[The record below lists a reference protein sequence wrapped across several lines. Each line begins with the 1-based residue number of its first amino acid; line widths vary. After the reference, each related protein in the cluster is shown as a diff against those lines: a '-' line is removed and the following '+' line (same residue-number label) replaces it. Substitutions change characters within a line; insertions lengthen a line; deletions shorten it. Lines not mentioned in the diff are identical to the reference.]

1 MRVLRARTEFCLVD
15 VYDTQ
20 PSSRATTSP
29 KPNGS
34 NITID
39 GTCGIETTAFISAR
53 HAKVQIQEDNPNRTG
68 YLKPTLM
75 SCARTLDGSAI
86 VL

>member
-34 NITID
+34 KITID
-39 GTCGIETTAFISAR
+39 GICGIETTALISAR
-53 HAKVQIQEDNPNRTG
+53 HAKVQIQEDNRIEQ
-68 YLKPTLM
+68 
-75 SCARTLDGSAI
+75 DI
-86 VL
+86 